1 MIIPPKNEELQ
12 PNESPEAKE
21 ARRRVVEELTRDYF
35 ARGGLIQVLPPCTF
49 SKDADCAAWADL
61 DLRKPTEKDG
71 PKNKEKAAPDL
82 ELHKRVKA

>member
-1 MIIPPKNEELQ
+1 MIIPPKNEELA
-12 PNESPEAKE
+12 PNESPEAKD

-71 PKNKEKAAPDL
+71 PKDMSKKAPDFDTY
-82 ELHKRVKA
+82 KMVRI